1 MVDFFNALVTFGT
14 LAGVAI
20 AGYFQ
25 ITAKMRRDRE
35 KQDERIFGRMDQKT
49 DQIIDSLKDE
59 MKVMDGK
66 FNQVDTRINKEEED
80 IEDVEDD
87 MKAMVSEF
95 KNMCEKL
102 QRHDFVIQD
111 VLPDFKSLRREF
123 DNFKS
128 SVDLHMSISKNH
140 EQSSTV
146 VNNRP
151 NRGSD
156 IGDKSNVSDS
166 GEIQE

>member
-1 MVDFFNALVTFGT
+1 MVDIFNALVTFGT

-25 ITAKMRRDRE
+25 IIAKIKRDRE
-35 KQDERIFGRMDQKT
+35 KQDERIFGRMDEKT
-49 DQIIDSLKDE
+49 NQIIGSVKDE
-59 MKVMDGK
+59 MKVVQAK
-66 FNQVDTRINKEEED
+66 FDQVDTRINKEEED

-87 MKAMVSEF
+87 MKLMVSQF
-95 KNMCEKL
+95 KDMCEKL
-102 QRHDFVIQD
+102 QRHDYVIQD

-123 DNFKS
+123 DNFRS
-128 SVDLHMSISKNH
+128 SVDLHMTTNSRI
-140 EQSSTV
+140 

-151 NRGSD
+151 DRGSD
-156 IGDKSNVSDS
+156 IGDKKNVSDS